1 MKSLIF
7 SLLDVS
13 RINADFFVVF
23 FKGSEVFTSLGEFT
37 FLHTFADVP
46 VHESTFGVE
55 EVKLVVK
62 ATPRGRNGSCVG
74 QHAHAT
80 ADLGQITAR
89 DVRRR
94 LIADTEFEASR
105 TPVNELDCSLRLDD
119 GNGRVHIFWY
129 NISAIKQCT
138 GHWNDL
144 I

>member
-13 RINADFFVVF
+13 RINANFFVVF

-46 VHESTFGVE
+46 VHESTFGVK

-62 ATPRGRNGSCVG
+62 ATPCRRNGSCVG

-94 LIADTEFEASR
+94 LIADTEFEAGR
-105 TPVNELDCSLRLDD
+105 TPVNELDGALGLDD
-119 GNGRVHIFWY
+119 ADGSVDVLGDDITTVEQ
-129 NISAIKQCT
+129 SAS
-138 GHWNDL
+138 HY
-144 I
+144 